1 MKLRY
6 FGTKLNNIILP
17 SLLPPYKEAV
27 STKHSEWVSLFRN
40 ISYVY
45 CIKICDVNFLSRK
58 IYNLNPISKKKANCL
73 ERKSE
78 HGKKRGFRMRTTL
91 KKCSFTSLFFIMLR
105 RLQRPKKSFTHLISI
120 PFYFYVHLFLF
131 LKNLCNTYFVL
142 L

>member
-45 CIKICDVNFLSRK
+45 CIKNCGVYFLVDKFRILPQSH
-58 IYNLNPISKKKANCL
+58 KKEA
-73 ERKSE
+73 KSLS
-78 HGKKRGFRMRTTL
+78 TL
-91 KKCSFTSLFFIMLR
+91 KK
-105 RLQRPKKSFTHLISI
+105 
-120 PFYFYVHLFLF
+120 
-131 LKNLCNTYFVL
+131 VL
-142 L
+142 VE